1 MPNRILRE
9 GILTSERMNRLD
21 WPSEV
26 FYRRLLSV
34 VDDYGRYFAH
44 VSLLRAALFALRLDL
59 VSNDDV
65 AHWLEKTRQ
74 AGLVDLYEVD
84 GKLYL
89 QVWNFKQQARAKQS
103 KFPSPFGA
111 DATDGADAAALQM
124 HSRCIAPDA
133 HRSGTEIANA
143 TVFECECE
151 GVVGNGIGD
160 ATGDVIEDGGE
171 SAGAAGVPKVPACAN
186 KGRSAKGVI
195 KQRQMLPEDFDL
207 SSSSWVF
214 AQERGVD
221 VVVELQAFKDYH
233 TAKGSTMLDWQ
244 AAWRAWCGNAV
255 KFARASSG
263 VQRFSAAGKQAVLE
277 QRNGAV
283 VARLIAQEEREKRE
297 VRETREVQEVQEVQ
311 RRAAVDGPCGANGK
325 GRPA

>member
-1 MPNRILRE
+1 MLRTGWRKRGRPGWWICTRWMASCICRC
-9 GILTSERMNRLD
+9 GILSSRRV
-21 WPSEV
+21 PSRAS
-26 FYRRLLSV
+26 FHRRLGLMRPMV
-34 VDDYGRYFAH
+34 LM
-44 VSLLRAALFALRLDL
+44 LLHCRC
-59 VSNDDV
+59 
-65 AHWLEKTRQ
+65 HT
-74 AGLVDLYEVD
+74 
-84 GKLYL
+84 
-89 QVWNFKQQARAKQS
+89 
-103 KFPSPFGA
+103 
-111 DATDGADAAALQM
+111 
-124 HSRCIAPDA
+124 RCIAPDA

-221 VVVELQAFKDYH
+221 VVVELQAFKEYH

-244 AAWRAWCGNAV
+244 AAWRA
-255 KFARASSG
+255 
-263 VQRFSAAGKQAVLE
+263 
-277 QRNGAV
+277 
-283 VARLIAQEEREKRE
+283 
-297 VRETREVQEVQEVQ
+297 
-311 RRAAVDGPCGANGK
+311 
-325 GRPA
+325 